1 MLSQPNRTW
10 GCRHSR
16 RSTPTAR
23 NAGCAAVR
31 TDHRERPRVRG
42 LSGGMME
49 SVVAMLMI
57 IDAAIGAVWTPDTL
71 VR

>member
-1 MLSQPNRTW
+1 
-10 GCRHSR
+10 
-16 RSTPTAR
+16 
-23 NAGCAAVR
+23 
-31 TDHRERPRVRG
+31 
-42 LSGGMME
+42 MME